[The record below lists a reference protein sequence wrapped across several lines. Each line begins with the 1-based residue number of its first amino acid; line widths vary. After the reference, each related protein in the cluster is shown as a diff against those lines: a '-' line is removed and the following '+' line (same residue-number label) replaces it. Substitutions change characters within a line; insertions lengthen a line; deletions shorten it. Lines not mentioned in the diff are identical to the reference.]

1 MERLAAI
8 SVGRIPRA
16 SRPSTSCSRGGD
28 RQGFALAGAGSLGGS
43 FVEHVDQDGPVL
55 VVVGYE
61 RDNRYLLSLSG
72 GALHPGLGRGRDVSG
87 PGGGYGRTVAG
98 AERDGPFQRQAL
110 QDFVALPAQDLAG
123 FKSQYSF
130 CPGIPED
137 DVLFQVDGEG
147 AVGGCFQP
155 VQ

>member
-1 MERLAAI
+1 MLPLGGQDRGHCAVGMEFLPGVADMLSDRMDADGEAGGNIRGPHPPCQQAEHL
-8 SVGRIPRA
+8 VFP
-16 SRPSTSCSRGGD
+16 GGD
-28 RQGFALAGAGSLGGS
+28 RQGFALAGAGSLDGS

-98 AERDGPFQRQAL
+98 AERDGPFQRQACRT
-110 QDFVALPAQDLAG
+110 
-123 FKSQYSF
+123 S
-130 CPGIPED
+130 
-137 DVLFQVDGEG
+137 
-147 AVGGCFQP
+147 
-155 VQ
+155 